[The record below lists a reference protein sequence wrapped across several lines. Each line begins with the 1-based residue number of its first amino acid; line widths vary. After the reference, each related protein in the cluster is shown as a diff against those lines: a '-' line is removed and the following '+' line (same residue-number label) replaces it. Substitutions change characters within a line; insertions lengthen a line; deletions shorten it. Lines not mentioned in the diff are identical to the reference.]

1 MKTEQILFITLVIF
15 LQMSCQPKDKIKHT
29 AEDFPFVEDNWI
41 VKDVNGAEQPIDTMF
56 YEGKMA
62 LHLPLGHVAYL
73 NNKKFKNFEIE
84 FDMIG
89 FVMPGFGFRDQ
100 ENDNYELIY
109 LRINSNNKKDALQYL
124 PIYNGS
130 LPWQLYNYPKYEAN
144 ATFAEK
150 NVATVPLTYEEY
162 FEQGPITD
170 SLRLKLKEK
179 GIDFSSNAQVQKVD
193 ESTWGIGDVGQFKGL
208 FVRKTPTNWELWNIY
223 VWSHIK
229 VVVIGNQAI
238 IYVENMDEP
247 KLIVN
252 DLKHETQMGS
262 ISLRNQ
268 FFDAFFT
275 EVSIKKLN
283 DSIESNIVLE
293 NHNLPI
299 NYLNQW
305 VMSSK
310 FILDE
315 SNISSQLDSIKKN
328 EISWR
333 KINSDD
339 DGLVNLSRFFESM
352 KGTVAL
358 KTTLYSDSERK
369 VNLNFGF
376 AKKMVVMLNDQVIF
390 NNTMDTTKDEGRVF
404 VDNEIIDLELQ
415 KGDNNLYLL
424 ITGDEENEQN
434 WGFIAKLENMDGISV
449 K

>member
-1 MKTEQILFITLVIF
+1 
-15 LQMSCQPKDKIKHT
+15 
-29 AEDFPFVEDNWI
+29 
-41 VKDVNGAEQPIDTMF
+41 
-56 YEGKMA
+56 
-62 LHLPLGHVAYL
+62 
-73 NNKKFKNFEIE
+73 
-84 FDMIG
+84 
-89 FVMPGFGFRDQ
+89 
-100 ENDNYELIY
+100 
-109 LRINSNNKKDALQYL
+109 
-124 PIYNGS
+124 
-130 LPWQLYNYPKYEAN
+130 
-144 ATFAEK
+144 
-150 NVATVPLTYEEY
+150 
-162 FEQGPITD
+162 
-170 SLRLKLKEK
+170 
-179 GIDFSSNAQVQKVD
+179 
-193 ESTWGIGDVGQFKGL
+193 
-208 FVRKTPTNWELWNIY
+208 
-223 VWSHIK
+223 
-229 VVVIGNQAI
+229 
-238 IYVENMDEP
+238 MDEP
-247 KLIVN
+247 NLIVN

-299 NYLNQW
+299 NYLDQW

-434 WGFIAKLENMDGISV
+434 WGFMAKLENMDGISV